1 MQRRKWG
8 QWANVVLA
16 VFLAIPLS
24 GCDSAVSEAVQSR
37 VSDEELLPRVAAM
50 IDAELPVIRDYV
62 GDELDS
68 ERSLESVTGA
78 EVVEQTLQEQN
89 GRAYIEFSYGVQA
102 SESEEDGEELLR
114 QSRQLLSDEAYQELE
129 GRIAEKRMAL
139 MAEGES
145 VAKDLAP
152 SMQKAFYKDLQT
164 VVVKSV
170 VLLTAGAV
178 YACIPHAVWW
188 GKIAAAAAV
197 AVAAG
202 VVAASI
208 MSLYRYYRFGGTKG
222 QAFNEWLSS
231 VTTEPKSA
239 YLVAS
244 SMISIGSTLKR
255 SPVLTGII
263 ICVFGIYGIVDDVK
277 PLLAKYYKQ

>member
-1 MQRRKWG
+1 MQRRKWR
-8 QWANVVLA
+8 QWANVVLV

-78 EVVEQTLQEQN
+78 EVVERTLQEQN

>member
-1 MQRRKWG
+1 MKKRWKGWMNTLV
-8 QWANVVLA
+8 AIL
-16 VFLAIPLS
+16 LTIPLS
-24 GCDSAVSEAVQSR
+24 GCDSAVSEAVSSK
-37 VSDEELLPRVAAM
+37 VSDEELLPKVAAM

-62 GDELDS
+62 GDDLDAT
-68 ERSLESVTGA
+68 RALQSVTGE
-78 EVVEQTLQEQN
+78 EVVRQTLREEK
-89 GRAYIEFSYGVQA
+89 GRDYLEFTYGVGQ
-102 SESEEDGEELLR
+102 SESEEDGQRLLQ
-114 QSRQLLSDEAYQELE
+114 QSRQLLTQEAYQELE
-129 GRIAEKRMAL
+129 GRIAEQTKAL
-139 MAEGES
+139 REEGEMI
-145 VAKDLAP
+145 ARDLAP

-208 MSLYRYYRFGGTKG
+208 MSLYRYYRFGGEKS
-222 QAFNEWLSS
+222 QAFGEWLSS

-263 ICVFGIYGIVDDVK
+263 ICVFGLYGIVDDVK
-277 PLLAKYYKQ
+277 PLVAKYYKN

>member
-1 MQRRKWG
+1 MKKRWKGWMNTLV
-8 QWANVVLA
+8 AIL
-16 VFLAIPLS
+16 LAIPLS
-24 GCDSAVSEAVQSR
+24 GCDSAVSEAVSSK
-37 VSDEELLPRVAAM
+37 VSDEELLPKVAAM
-50 IDAELPVIRDYV
+50 IDAELPVIQDYV
-62 GDELDS
+62 GDDLDAT
-68 ERSLESVTGA
+68 RALQSVTGE
-78 EVVEQTLQEQN
+78 EVVRQTLREEK
-89 GRAYIEFSYGVQA
+89 GRDYLEFTYGVGQ
-102 SESEEDGEELLR
+102 SESEEDGQRLLQ
-114 QSRQLLSDEAYQELE
+114 QSRHLLTQEAYQELE
-129 GRIAEKRMAL
+129 GRIAEQTKAL
-139 MAEGES
+139 REEGELI
-145 VAKDLAP
+145 ARDLAP

-188 GKIAAAAAV
+188 GKVAAAAAV

-208 MSLYRYYRFGGTKG
+208 MSLYRYYRFGGEKS
-222 QAFNEWLSS
+222 QAFGEWLSS

-263 ICVFGIYGIVDDVK
+263 ICVFGLYGIVDDVK
-277 PLLAKYYKQ
+277 PLVAKYYKN

>member
-1 MQRRKWG
+1 MKKRWKGWMNTLV
-8 QWANVVLA
+8 AIL
-16 VFLAIPLS
+16 LAIPLS
-24 GCDSAVSEAVQSR
+24 GCDSAVSEAVSSK
-37 VSDEELLPRVAAM
+37 VSDEELLPKVAAM
-50 IDAELPVIRDYV
+50 IDAELPVIQDYV
-62 GDELDS
+62 GDDLDAT
-68 ERSLESVTGA
+68 RALQSVTGE
-78 EVVEQTLQEQN
+78 EVVRQTLREEK
-89 GRAYIEFSYGVQA
+89 GRDYLEFTYGVGQ
-102 SESEEDGEELLR
+102 SESEEDGQRLLQ
-114 QSRQLLSDEAYQELE
+114 QSRQLLSQEAYQELE
-129 GRIAEKRMAL
+129 GRISEQTKAL
-139 MAEGES
+139 REEGEMI
-145 VAKDLAP
+145 AKDLAP

-208 MSLYRYYRFGGTKG
+208 MSLYRYYRFGGEKS
-222 QAFNEWLSS
+222 QAFGEWLSS

-263 ICVFGIYGIVDDVK
+263 ICVFGLYGIVDDVK
-277 PLLAKYYKQ
+277 PLVAKYFKD

>member
-1 MQRRKWG
+1 MQRRKWR

-178 YACIPHAVWW
+178 YPPCRLVGEDRRGRRGRGRRRGGGRLDHVPLSLLSFRRNEGAGVQR
-188 GKIAAAAAV
+188 V
-197 AVAAG
+197 AVQRHHRAEERLPG
-202 VVAASI
+202 R
-208 MSLYRYYRFGGTKG
+208 LQHDQHR
-222 QAFNEWLSS
+222 
-231 VTTEPKSA
+231 
-239 YLVAS
+239 
-244 SMISIGSTLKR
+244 
-255 SPVLTGII
+255 
-263 ICVFGIYGIVDDVK
+263 
-277 PLLAKYYKQ
+277 